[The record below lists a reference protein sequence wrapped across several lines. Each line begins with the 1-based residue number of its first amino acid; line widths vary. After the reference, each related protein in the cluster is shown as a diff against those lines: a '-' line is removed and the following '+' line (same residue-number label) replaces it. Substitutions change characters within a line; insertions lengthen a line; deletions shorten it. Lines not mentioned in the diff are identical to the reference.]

1 MGSPFG
7 LDGLFNAIGGIASTA
22 ISASATKKENA
33 RNRSFQE
40 KWNNIQ
46 QSNWQKSFDY
56 QKYLNENQ
64 AQITA
69 TDQAKAGINPIVGAG
84 GNVSGFSG
92 NISPDT
98 QGGSVADFSGIQ
110 SAFAGLAQSVLA
122 NKQLKQQKEMAEE
135 QLKNQKEIADTQSE
149 TQKEVARINAE
160 ASKYSV
166 DTTASTQKEIANLNR
181 VSNESIANL
190 NRNAQK
196 YIASQS
202 NATQK
207 EITKLNNEARNRLQR
222 LINAHEDSE
231 EHAQALKRIQDLY
244 NESQLD
250 YNDRA
255 YLQNQMVSFE
265 TTTGETRTMSL
276 DDALKFIAYDA
287 GMYANRTDNRLLQML
302 LQVFSVL
309 TKGGSDVAGA
319 VAPRSR

>member
-1 MGSPFG
+1 MSEFG

-22 ISASATKKENA
+22 ISASATKRENA

-46 QSNWQKSFDY
+46 QSNWQKTFDY

-98 QGGSVADFSGIQ
+98 QGGEIPDFSGIQ
-110 SAFAGLAQSVLA
+110 SAFAGLAQSYLA
-122 NKQLKQQKEMAEE
+122 NKQLKQQKEIAEDS
-135 QLKNQKEIADTQSE
+135 LKNQKDIAENQSE
-149 TQKEVARINAE
+149 TQKEIARINAE
-160 ASKYSV
+160 SSKYSV
-166 DTTASTQKEIANLNR
+166 DTTTSTQKEIAGLDR
-181 VSNESIANL
+181 ISQKSIAEL
-190 NRNAQK
+190 NTNSQK
-196 YIASQS
+196 YIASQ
-202 NATQK
+202 NNKTQK
-207 EITKLNNEARNRLQR
+207 EIARLNNEARDRLQR
-222 LINAHEDSE
+222 LINVHEDSE

-244 NESQLD
+244 NESQLN

-287 GMYANRTDNRLLQML
+287 GMYANRTDNRLLQVL
-302 LQVFSVL
+302 LQVFQVL
-309 TKGGSDVAGA
+309 TKGGSDVVGA
-319 VAPRSR
+319 LAPRSR